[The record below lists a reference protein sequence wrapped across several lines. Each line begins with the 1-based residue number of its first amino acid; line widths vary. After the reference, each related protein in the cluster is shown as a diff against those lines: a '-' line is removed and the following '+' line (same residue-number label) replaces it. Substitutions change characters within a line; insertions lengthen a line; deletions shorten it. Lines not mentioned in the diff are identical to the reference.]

1 MQRPGRHPMQIYLE
15 TANPDELREA
25 MAWRVVDGVFTDPA
39 LLAREGKEST
49 ALIRELV
56 ELVPGPVAVEV
67 TSFGTEEIVEEA
79 RLLSSLHD
87 RILVRVPCVPAG
99 IPAIAALADERIA
112 VDASLCF
119 SVPQALLAA
128 KAGASLIS
136 PQVSEMDD
144 AGGDGLSLVSSI
156 MTMLDQF
163 DLKSGVIAGAVRS
176 VGQVAEL
183 ARMGA
188 DGVALSLGLLRE
200 LAEHPLSESV
210 RRERLDHWR
219 QAQN

>member
-1 MQRPGRHPMQIYLE
+1 MQIYLE
-15 TANPDELREA
+15 TASVDEIREA
-25 MAWRVVDGVFTDPA
+25 MAWRVVDGVFTDPT

-49 ALIRELV
+49 ALIRELAD
-56 ELVPGPVAVEV
+56 LVPGPVAVEV

-79 RLLSSLHD
+79 RMLSGIHE
-87 RILVRVPCVPAG
+87 RVLVRVPCIPADV
-99 IPAIAALADERIA
+99 PAIAVLADQRIA

-128 KAGASLIS
+128 KAGASLVS
-136 PQVSEMDD
+136 PQVSTMDD
-144 AGGDGLSLVSSI
+144 GGGDGLTLVSAI

-163 DLKSGVIAGAVRS
+163 DLKSGVIAGSVRT

-188 DGVALSLGLLRE
+188 DGVALGLDLLRK

>member
-79 RLLSSLHD
+79 RMLSSLHD